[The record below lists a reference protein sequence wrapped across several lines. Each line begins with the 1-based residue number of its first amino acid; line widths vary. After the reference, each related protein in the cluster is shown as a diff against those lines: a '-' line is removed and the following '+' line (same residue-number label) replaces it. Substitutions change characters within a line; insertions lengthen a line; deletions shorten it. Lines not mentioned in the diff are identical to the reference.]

1 MKAQTRIDLAL
12 LRRRLAPL
20 QRRWERQAKRIDALS
35 LRERAILFLGIV
47 AVLAALFDTL
57 VLSPLS
63 GRARQRAAAQTQQAA
78 ELAQLREQFVAI
90 SRSGSEPAA
99 VLSRQLAEAR
109 TERGQLDAELRQAA
123 TASAGEGLP
132 SVLQRL
138 LAQQPGLV
146 LERLTLL
153 DDTPVVLPGAA
164 SAPAGPRPAATGM
177 PGMSWQGVELQVQG
191 SYREVQRYLQS
202 LEAELP
208 GLRWGE
214 MHLTASGPGEPP
226 RLVAQLFLLK
236 VQP

>member
-35 LRERAILFLGIV
+35 LRERVILFLSIV

-63 GRARQRAAAQTQQAA
+63 GRARQRSEAQARQAA
-78 ELAQLREQFVAI
+78 ELAQLREQFVAV

-99 VLSRQLAEAR
+99 ALRRQLDEAQAER
-109 TERGQLDAELRQAA
+109 SQLDAELRQAA

-132 SVLQRL
+132 TVLQRL

-153 DDTPVVLPGAA
+153 DDTSVALPATA
-164 SAPAGPRPAATGM
+164 SAPTGPRPPPTGM

-191 SYREVQRYLQS
+191 GYREMQRYLQS

-214 MHLTASGPGEPP
+214 MHLTATGPGEPP

-236 VQP
+236 IQP